1 MGKNLPANA
10 GTTEV
15 WAQFLDRYYPLEE
28 EISNTPQYSYLENSI
43 NRGVLWAT
51 DHGVTESDTTND

>member
-1 MGKNLPANA
+1 MQEPQ
-10 GTTEV
+10 EV
-15 WAQFLDRYYPLEE
+15 WAQSLDRDYPLEE
-28 EISNTPQYSYLENSI
+28 EISNTAQYSCLENSI